1 MTPELTGEIV
11 GLNVKLDPVPKQ
23 MVVSLGKKAVR
34 LEGVKIGIIVSTTT
48 QQFTG
53 LETVTNRGFVLFAVI
68 VFPVVP
74 FDQRN
79 VGLLMAGALTVITDD
94 EHEEF

>member
-1 MTPELTGEIV
+1 MSPVTAGEIV
-11 GLNVKLDPVPKQ
+11 GLNVKPEPVPKQ
-23 MVVSLGKKAVR
+23 IVVSLGKLILR
-34 LEGVKIGIIVSTTT
+34 LEGVKTGTIVSTTT
-48 QQFTG
+48 QQLTG
-53 LETVTNRGFVLFAVI
+53 LDTVTKRAFVLLAVI

>member
-1 MTPELTGEIV
+1 VTPVPAGEIV
-11 GLNVKLDPVPKQ
+11 GLNVKPDPVPKQ
-23 MVVSLGKKAVR
+23 MVVSFGKLTLRFEV
-34 LEGVKIGIIVSTTT
+34 VKTGTIVSTTT

-53 LETVTNRGFVLFAVI
+53 LETVTKRGFVLFAVI

-94 EHEEF
+94 EQEEF

>member
-1 MTPELTGEIV
+1 MSPATAGEIV
-11 GLNVKLDPVPKQ
+11 GVNIKPDPVPKQ
-23 MVVSLGKKAVR
+23 MVVSLGKLTVR
-34 LEGVKIGIIVSTTT
+34 LDGVKTGTIVSTTT

-53 LETVTNRGFVLFAVI
+53 LDTVTYRGLVLLAVI

-94 EHEEF
+94 